1 MTEASGKNQGKN
13 VFCCSYLH
21 IYDYANA
28 RPSVRPFGWLRLVE
42 EMMAEPIAYIGPKGA
57 RKKEKQGKIRSE

>member
-28 RPSVRPFGWLRLVE
+28 RPRPYVWLVAAGGGNDGR
-42 EMMAEPIAYIGPKGA
+42 GP
-57 RKKEKQGKIRSE
+57 